1 MAKDSFIQR
10 KRGQMSADEGMKKVF
25 NLFHQRAVEID
36 SAKLLRFSYSTKI
49 SAEIGKPTK
58 IETNFPD
65 IESVRSFASLV
76 RPFYNNDDSIS
87 FTRMCNIISNP
98 ANNYDDKAREQA
110 NEARKAWN
118 KLLQKS
124 QKDSPPSG
132 TVIDFNGQVLTTS
145 KLIDLYFNSRFFH
158 TNIAKHELLKQAE
171 IPGFEEQ
178 MLMNLFDVLQKMG
191 MLVLWVDKNIIEKII
206 NAK

>member
-1 MAKDSFIQR
+1 
-10 KRGQMSADEGMKKVF
+10 MSMDKETNKKIH
-25 NLFHQRAVEID
+25 LFHQRAEEIN
-36 SAKLLRFSYSTKI
+36 SAKLLRFSFSTTI

-65 IESVRSFASLV
+65 IESLRSFASLV

-124 QKDSPPSG
+124 QKDSSPSG
-132 TVIDFNGQVLTTS
+132 TVIYFNDQVITTS

-158 TNIAKHELLKQAE
+158 TDIVKHELLKQTE

-191 MLVLWVDKNIIEKII
+191 LLILWVDKNIIEKII

>member
-1 MAKDSFIQR
+1 MNIDK
-10 KRGQMSADEGMKKVF
+10 ETKKILS
-25 NLFHQRAVEID
+25 LFHQRAQEIN
-36 SAKLLRFSYSTKI
+36 SAKLLYFSFSTKI

-58 IETNFPD
+58 IVTNFPD
-65 IESVRSFASLV
+65 NPSIVSFASLI
-76 RPFYNNDDSIS
+76 RPFFNSNDSIS
-87 FTRMCNIISNP
+87 FTRICNILCNP
-98 ANNYDDKAREQA
+98 KNGYDTKVAEKAA
-110 NEARKAWN
+110 EARKAWN

-132 TVIDFNGQVLTTS
+132 TVIDFNGQVITTS

-158 TNIAKHELLKQAE
+158 TDLDKHELLQQTE

-191 MLVLWVDKNIIEKII
+191 MLIIWFDKNIIEKIL
-206 NAK
+206 NEK